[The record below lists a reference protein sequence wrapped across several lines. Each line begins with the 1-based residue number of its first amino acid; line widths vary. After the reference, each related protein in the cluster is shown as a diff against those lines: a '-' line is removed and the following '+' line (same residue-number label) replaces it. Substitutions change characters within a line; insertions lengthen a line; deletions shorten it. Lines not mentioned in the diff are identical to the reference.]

1 MKGHTEI
8 KSRQCAG
15 MSDPEGSSPTFADE
29 PQYTATACDT
39 GPKRGAT
46 EFDSAAE
53 DIQNTGPMPEESTSN
68 TR

>member
-8 KSRQCAG
+8 VSRQCEG
-15 MSDPEGSSPTFADE
+15 MSDPEGSLPKFATE
-29 PQYTATACDT
+29 EQYSATACDT

-46 EFDSAAE
+46 QFDE
-53 DIQNTGPMPEESTSN
+53 PGPDIAHEGPMEEEHTSN

>member
-8 KSRQCAG
+8 VSRQVKG
-15 MSDPEGSSPTFADE
+15 MSDPEGSSPQFETE
-29 PQYTATACDT
+29 PQHSATTCDT

-46 EFDSAAE
+46 EFDQPGP
-53 DIQNTGPMPEESTSN
+53 DILNEGPMEEAHTAN